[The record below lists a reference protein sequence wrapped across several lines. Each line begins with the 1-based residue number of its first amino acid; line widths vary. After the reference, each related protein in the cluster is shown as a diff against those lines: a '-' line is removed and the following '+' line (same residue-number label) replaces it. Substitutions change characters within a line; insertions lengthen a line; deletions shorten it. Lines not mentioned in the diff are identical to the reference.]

1 MAKTH
6 TVFNGTHAS
15 FWDVDALNLVG
26 IATTEIDNGM
36 FLKLGDMS
44 PNADG
49 AYEFAVT
56 ADATDGEY
64 IAGTP
69 AQGYGVDAQ
78 VYTDP
83 RYFTNEIGKPI
94 SVKHLVKGDCI
105 EITQM
110 SDITLVANQ
119 FAKVAAGKLT
129 PAATNTDNTAVFKV
143 LSTTS
148 TMDIGGELVPTWI
161 LMKLV

>member
-36 FLKLGDMS
+36 FLKLGNMS

-49 AYEFAVT
+49 AYEFTVT

-69 AQGYGVDAQ
+69 AHGYGVDAQ

-110 SDITLVANQ
+110 SDIALTANKYATVANGKLVA
-119 FAKVAAGKLT
+119 ADAD
-129 PAATNTDNTAVFKV
+129 TNAVFKV

>member
-36 FLKLGDMS
+36 FLRLGSMS
-44 PNADG
+44 QNADG
-49 AYEFAVT
+49 AYEFDVT
-56 ADATDGEY
+56 ADATNGEY

-83 RYFTNEIGKPI
+83 RYFTNESGKPI

-110 SDITLVANQ
+110 SDIDLTANQ
-119 FAKVAAGKLT
+119 YANVNEGKLVAAGANEN
-129 PAATNTDNTAVFKV
+129 PVFKV